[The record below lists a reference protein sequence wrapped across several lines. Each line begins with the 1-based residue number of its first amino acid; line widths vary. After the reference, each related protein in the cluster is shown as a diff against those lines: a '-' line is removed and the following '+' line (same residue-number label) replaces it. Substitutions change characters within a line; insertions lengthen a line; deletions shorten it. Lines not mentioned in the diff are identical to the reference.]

1 MVWPGYSRSHVTK
14 KYCKMATTESMETG
28 VGEVNGDDRGTE
40 EESMDVDGEV
50 EEPQEQTK

>member
-1 MVWPGYSRSHVTK
+1 
-14 KYCKMATTESMETG
+14 MATTESMETG